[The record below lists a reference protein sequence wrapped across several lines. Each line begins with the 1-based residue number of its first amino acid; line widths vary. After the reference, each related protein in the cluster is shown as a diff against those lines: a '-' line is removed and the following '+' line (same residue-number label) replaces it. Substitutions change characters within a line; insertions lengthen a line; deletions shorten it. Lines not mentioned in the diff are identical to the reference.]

1 MDMEILLTRLKLSL
15 PLTSDAYDE
24 LLEGFLRTAI
34 DKFGANTKSESDQ
47 TLVIL
52 YAGWLWRS
60 QKDPGLQKPPAL
72 QMAINDRAV
81 RKATETEGGDV

>member
-1 MDMEILLTRLKLSL
+1 MDVTTLLTRLKLSL
-15 PLTSDAYDE
+15 PLTSDAYDA
-24 LLEGFLRTAI
+24 LLTNFLKTAI
-34 DKFGANTKSESDQ
+34 GKFGADVTQEQDQ

-60 QKDPGLQKPPAL
+60 QKEPGLGKPPAL

-81 RKATETEGGDV
+81 RTETEGGDV

>member
-1 MDMEILLTRLKLSL
+1 MDMALLLTRLKLSL
-15 PLTSDAYDE
+15 PLTSSAYDE
-24 LLEGFLRTAI
+24 LLEGFLQTAI
-34 DKFGANTKSESDQ
+34 DKFGADVAQERDMA
-47 TLVIL
+47 LVIL

-81 RKATETEGGDV
+81 EQSTGGGDV

>member
-1 MDMEILLTRLKLSL
+1 MDVTTLLARLKLSL
-15 PLTSDAYDE
+15 PLTSDAYDA
-24 LLEGFLRTAI
+24 LLKSFLQTAI
-34 DKFGANTKSESDQ
+34 DKFGADVTQERDQ

-60 QKDPGLQKPPAL
+60 QKDPGLPKPPAL

-81 RKATETEGGDV
+81 EQSTGGGDV

>member
-1 MDMEILLTRLKLSL
+1 MDMALLLTRLKLSL
-15 PLTSDAYDE
+15 PLTSSAYDE
-24 LLEGFLRTAI
+24 LLEGFLKTAI
-34 DKFGANTKSESDQ
+34 DKFGADVAREKDM

-72 QMAINDRAV
+72 RMAINDRAV
-81 RKATETEGGDV
+81 ERSTEGGDV

>member
-15 PLTSDAYDE
+15 PLTSDTYDE

-34 DKFGANTKSESDQ
+34 DKFEADTQSESDQ

-60 QKDPGLQKPPAL
+60 QKDSGLQKPPAL

-81 RKATETEGGDV
+81 RKATEDGNV

>member
-1 MDMEILLTRLKLSL
+1 MDVTTLLARLKLSL
-15 PLTSDAYDE
+15 PLTSDAYDA
-24 LLEGFLRTAI
+24 LLTNFLKTAI
-34 DKFGANTKSESDQ
+34 GKFGADVTQEQDQ

-60 QKDPGLQKPPAL
+60 QKEPGLGKPPAL

-81 RKATETEGGDV
+81 RKATEGGDV

>member
-1 MDMEILLTRLKLSL
+1 MNMEALLARLKLSL
-15 PLTSDAYDE
+15 PLTSSAYDE
-24 LLEGFLRTAI
+24 LLTGYLRTAI
-34 DKFGANTKSESDQ
+34 GKFGADTEDEGDQ

-60 QKDPGLQKPPAL
+60 QKDPGMQKPPAL

-81 RKATETEGGDV
+81 RRATETEGGDV

>member
-1 MDMEILLTRLKLSL
+1 MDVTTLLARLKLSL
-15 PLTSDAYDE
+15 PLTSGAYDA
-24 LLEGFLRTAI
+24 LLTNFLKTAI
-34 DKFGANTKSESDQ
+34 GKFGADVTQEQDQ

-60 QKDPGLQKPPAL
+60 QKEPGLGKPPAL

-81 RKATETEGGDV
+81 RKATEGGDV

>member
-15 PLTSDAYDE
+15 PLTSGAYDE

-34 DKFGANTKSESDQ
+34 DKFGADTKSESDQ

-60 QKDPGLQKPPAL
+60 QKDSGLQKPPAL

-81 RKATETEGGDV
+81 RKATEDGNV

>member
-1 MDMEILLTRLKLSL
+1 MNMEALLVRLKLSL
-15 PLTSDAYDE
+15 PLTSSAYDE
-24 LLEGFLRTAI
+24 LLTGYLRTAI
-34 DKFGANTKSESDQ
+34 DKFGADTTDEGDQ

-60 QKDPGLQKPPAL
+60 QKDPGMQKPPAL

-81 RKATETEGGDV
+81 RRATETEGGDV

>member
-1 MDMEILLTRLKLSL
+1 MDVTTLLARLKLSL
-15 PLTSDAYDE
+15 PLTSDAYDA
-24 LLEGFLRTAI
+24 LLTNFLKTAI
-34 DKFGANTKSESDQ
+34 GKFGADVTQEQDQ

-60 QKDPGLQKPPAL
+60 QKEPSLPKPPAL

-81 RKATETEGGDV
+81 EKSTEGGDV

>member
-1 MDMEILLTRLKLSL
+1 MDMEFLLTRLKLSL
-15 PLTSDAYDE
+15 PLTSYAYDE

-34 DKFGANTKSESDQ
+34 DKFGADTEDESDQ

-60 QKDPGLQKPPAL
+60 QKEPGLGKPPAL

-81 RKATETEGGDV
+81 RKATEGGDV

>member
-15 PLTSDAYDE
+15 PLTSGAYDE
-24 LLEGFLRTAI
+24 LLEGFLQTAI
-34 DKFGANTKSESDQ
+34 DKFEADTKSESDQ

-60 QKDPGLQKPPAL
+60 QQDPGLQKPPAL

-81 RKATETEGGDV
+81 RKATEDGNV

>member
-1 MDMEILLTRLKLSL
+1 MDVTTLLARLKLSL
-15 PLTSDAYDE
+15 PLTSDAYDA
-24 LLEGFLRTAI
+24 LLTNFLKTAI
-34 DKFGANTKSESDQ
+34 GKFGADVTQEQDQ

-60 QKDPGLQKPPAL
+60 QKEPGLGKPPAL

-81 RKATETEGGDV
+81 RRATEGGDV

>member
-1 MDMEILLTRLKLSL
+1 M
-15 PLTSDAYDE
+15 
-24 LLEGFLRTAI
+24 
-34 DKFGANTKSESDQ
+34 
-47 TLVIL
+47 IL